1 MRETKAVSERLR
13 RVRSDL
19 YGKYGA
25 PMLARELELPVRTWI
40 SYEFGAPIPAEVLLH
55 FLIQT
60 HAEPL
65 WLLRGQGQQ
74 YNTAANSSL
83 LRCRGVAPETDWGE
97 LTSE

>member
-1 MRETKAVSERLR
+1 MRETKVFSKRLQ

-19 YGKYGA
+19 YGRFGA
-25 PMLARELELPVRTWI
+25 PELARELGLPVRTWI
-40 SYEFGAPIPAEVLLH
+40 SYELGAPIPAEVLLH

-65 WLLRGQGQQ
+65 WLLRGEGQQ
-74 YNTAANSSL
+74 YNTAANPSL
-83 LRCRGVAPETDWGE
+83 LRCRGVAPETDRGE